1 MKVKEIMTRDIDVVS
16 PETTLRDAAER
27 MNSLDVGVLPVCEND
42 RLVGMIT
49 DRDITVRAT
58 ADGLDPFATQVGE
71 VMSKDELITCGEDED
86 VEAATRMMRDKRV
99 RRLPVLGDDRRL
111 VGILA
116 LGDVAVDDGDQK
128 RIGGDLEGDL
138 PPLLTSAHRSSS
150 RTGCG
155 RRLPGP
161 GTEERRGIVCPKV
174 IRLSTR
180 CDRRARRAR
189 RLRAT

>member
-27 MNSLDVGVLPVCEND
+27 MNSLDVGVLPVCDND

-86 VEAATRMMRDKRV
+86 VEAATQKMRDKRV

-116 LGDVAVDDGDQK
+116 LGDVAADQGE
-128 RIGGDLEGDL
+128 RNE
-138 PPLLTSAHRSSS
+138 SAETLKEIS
-150 RTGCG
+150 RH
-155 RRLPGP
+155 
-161 GTEERRGIVCPKV
+161 
-174 IRLSTR
+174 S
-180 CDRRARRAR
+180 
-189 RLRAT
+189 

>member
-116 LGDVAVDDGDQK
+116 LGDVAVDQGDSNEAAETLK
-128 RIGGDLEGDL
+128 EI
-138 PPLLTSAHRSSS
+138 S
-150 RTGCG
+150 R
-155 RRLPGP
+155 P
-161 GTEERRGIVCPKV
+161 
-174 IRLSTR
+174 S
-180 CDRRARRAR
+180 
-189 RLRAT
+189 